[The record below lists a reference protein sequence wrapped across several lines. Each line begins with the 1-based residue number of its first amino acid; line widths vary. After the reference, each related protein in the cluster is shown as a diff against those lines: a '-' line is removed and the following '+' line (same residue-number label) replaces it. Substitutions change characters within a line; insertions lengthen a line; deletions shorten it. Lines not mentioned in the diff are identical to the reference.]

1 MALTEIPIELSSTP
15 GIVDNSNATAI
26 TIDSSENVGIGTSP
40 ARPLH
45 VSTSGVIP
53 LRLTSTGTDC
63 QIELGNSGG
72 TPIIGSFN
80 DQLIFKTA
88 STERMRLDAS
98 GNASIGTSSA
108 FGKLRVEDTGWSSG
122 SPYGTVAYILGG
134 DVNDANWG
142 HLLVSQSGTTTGS
155 GGKISFGADGANP
168 IAGIKAYYA
177 GATYGHLDFY
187 TRPSGGTST
196 QRMRIDSSGN
206 LNVVRSAY
214 TSASTNGFH
223 ANADGW
229 THTSASNEPVAY
241 FNRNTSDGDVIRIL
255 KAGTTVGSIATEGG
269 DMAIG
274 NDDAG
279 IQFVNGTEHFRPF
292 NMTTNAA
299 TDALMDIG
307 SSTKRFKDLHLSGNA
322 YADNLIGTNDGD
334 TFIAM
339 TGSNVM
345 RFFTGNSEAAR
356 FDASGNLLVGLTSIS
371 DATSRTYGNAF
382 SGTSANP
389 NWKSWGSGSHT
400 HAQFRNGTSAVG
412 SITSTSSATAYNT
425 SSDQRL
431 KDNIVDAPSASD
443 DIDAIQVRSF
453 DWKADGSHQKYGMVA
468 QELQTVA
475 PEAVSAP
482 ENPEEMMG
490 VDYSKLVPMLVK
502 EIQSLRA
509 RVAQL
514 ES

>member
-26 TIDSSENVGIGTSP
+26 TIDSSENVGIGTDSP
-40 ARPLH
+40 PNKFVVAEGTNQHGIELSPGT
-45 VSTSGVIP
+45 TSYIQAYD
-53 LRLTSTGTDC
+53 RATSDYGDLKIDAQTIAFGTDNGTERFR
-63 QIELGNSGG
+63 IMSSGDARFTLGADAV
-72 TPIIGSFN
+72 GSFQDDVGEVGSGN
-80 DQLIFKTA
+80 FCLQVANSAQSALKPLGFRAEDIRFATSA
-88 STERMRLDAS
+88 GERMRLDAS
-98 GNASIGTSSA
+98 GN
-108 FGKLRVEDTGWSSG
+108 
-122 SPYGTVAYILGG
+122 
-134 DVNDANWG
+134 
-142 HLLVSQSGTTTGS
+142 LLVGES
-155 GGKISFGADGANP
+155 ANF
-168 IAGIKAYYA
+168 IA
-177 GATYGHLDFY
+177 
-187 TRPSGGTST
+187 TST
-196 QRMRIDSSGN
+196 TATGLAVSQDGRFTLSRSGIPM
-206 LNVVRSAY
+206 NVGRL
-214 TSASTNGFH
+214 G
-223 ANADGW
+223 
-229 THTSASNEPVAY
+229 
-241 FNRNTSDGDVIRIL
+241 SDGSLIDFWRQG
-255 KAGTTVGSIATEGG
+255 ATVGSIGTEGG
-269 DMAIG
+269 DLAIG

-292 NMTTNAA
+292 NMTANAA

-307 SSTKRFKDLHLSGNA
+307 SSTKRFKDLYLSGNA